1 VLYTH
6 NQLYGRWLTRR
17 KPEQPKSNRTLR
29 LAFYT
34 EKGAAF
40 LYSATDLE
48 VLMPAELATH
58 PYVGSLGPD
67 ILDPALTPAK
77 VKKRLQQKRFRNR
90 QLASLYL
97 DQSFLAGP
105 GNYLRSEILFCAGLP
120 PRAKPSQLSDE
131 QLRKLATETL
141 KLSRRSYQT
150 KGYTT
155 DPALA
160 EKLKKAGERRRSR
173 RHYVFGRA
181 GAPCRF
187 CQSQVE
193 KVAISSRSVFFCPNC
208 QS

>member
-1 VLYTH
+1 MPEGPEIQIACDKVARIVVGHPLKRVHIPWPPLSDYETEWTGHTVEKMEARGKALLFHFDCGDVLYTH

-77 VKKRLQQKRFRNR
+77 VKKRLQQKRFRNNLPDDR
-90 QLASLYL
+90 
-97 DQSFLAGP
+97 
-105 GNYLRSEILFCAGLP
+105 LRSSPKSPSHAKFTCALIHG
-120 PRAKPSQLSDE
+120 DE
-131 QLRKLATETL
+131 
-141 KLSRRSYQT
+141 
-150 KGYTT
+150 
-155 DPALA
+155 
-160 EKLKKAGERRRSR
+160 
-173 RHYVFGRA
+173 HYVDDDYY
-181 GAPCRF
+181 
-187 CQSQVE
+187 
-193 KVAISSRSVFFCPNC
+193 SR
-208 QS
+208 